1 MALADQLAGPRDRW
15 VPTCTVQKLAL
26 SMPEDDL
33 LAFSKALA
41 DEHTTATF
49 LSRVMRAEG
58 YHIGDS
64 TIRRHRRGD
73 CRCSDVAA

>member
-1 MALADQLAGPRDRW
+1 MALADQLAGARTRW
-15 VPTCTVQKLAL
+15 VPVCTVQKLAL

-33 LAFSKALA
+33 VAFATALA
-41 DEHTTATF
+41 DEDTTAAF
-49 LSRVMRAEG
+49 LARVMRAEG
-58 YHIGDS
+58 YDIGES